1 MRLPQI
7 FMADVSFGSD
17 RRSGASPVGYY
28 VICDQPSFCHH
39 RLPYEWRQKDGWI

>member
-7 FMADVSFGSD
+7 FTADVSFGSD
-17 RRSGASPVGYY
+17 RRSDASPVGYG
-28 VICDQPSFCHH
+28 ICDQPSFCHH